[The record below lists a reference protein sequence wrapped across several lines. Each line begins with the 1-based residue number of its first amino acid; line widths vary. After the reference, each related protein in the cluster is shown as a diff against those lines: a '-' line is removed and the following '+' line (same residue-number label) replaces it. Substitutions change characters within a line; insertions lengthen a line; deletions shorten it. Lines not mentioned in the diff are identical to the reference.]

1 MLAPVS
7 LVGEP
12 ELEVGDWCDV
22 LSSKSVRCSLRETE
36 DGSLGWLVN
45 AVFSWNSLSNK
56 ELGER
61 IFFISSHS
69 ADIVFTMA
77 RVDATRRINELGY
90 CSTWLDACDRSADR
104 DSESSR
110 PFCICCSSAFSKFV
124 Q

>member
-7 LVGEP
+7 LVSEP

-22 LSSKSVRCSLRETE
+22 VSSKSVRCSLRETE

-45 AVFSWNSLSNK
+45 AVFSWYSLSNK

-69 ADIVFTMA
+69 SDIVFRVA
-77 RVDATRRINELGY
+77 RVDAARRINKLGY
-90 CSTWLDACDRSADR
+90 CSTWLDACNRSALR
-104 DSESSR
+104 DSESCC
-110 PFCICCSSAFSKFV
+110 PFFICSSSAFSKFV

>member
-12 ELEVGDWCDV
+12 ELKVGDWGDV
-22 LSSKSVRCSLRETE
+22 VSDKSVWGSLWKTE

-45 AVFSWNSLSNK
+45 AVFSWYSLSNK

-69 ADIVFTMA
+69 ADIVFRVA

-90 CSTWLDACDRSADR
+90 CSTWLDACNRSADR

-110 PFCICCSSAFSKFV
+110 PLLICTSRAFSKFCK
-124 Q
+124 